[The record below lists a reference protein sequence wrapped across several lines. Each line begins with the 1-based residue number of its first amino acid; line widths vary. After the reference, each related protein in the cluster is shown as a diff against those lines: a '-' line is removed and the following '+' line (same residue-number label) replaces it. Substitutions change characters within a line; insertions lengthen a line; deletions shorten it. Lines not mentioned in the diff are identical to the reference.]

1 LKVRKRDLLR
11 ATFLFSGHRQ
21 LLADFPAAYRRLLRR
36 VLLVD
41 LLNDVLLD
49 LLDTFIVFFQLRI
62 VQHCEVLDLA
72 SCRGLCCNRPE
83 AVLDMLGDQVLDKV
97 HVVSF
102 VRVN

>member
-1 LKVRKRDLLR
+1 MKVRKRDLLR
-11 ATFLFSGHRQ
+11 ATFLISGHRQ

-49 LLDTFIVFFQLRI
+49 LLDTVVVLFQLRV

-72 SCRGLCCNRPE
+72 SCRGLRCNRLE
-83 AVLDMLGDQVLDKV
+83 VVLDMLRNQVLDKV

-102 VRVN
+102 IRVN